1 MKTYGYLVCLFIV
14 IGVFSAESQPA
25 GDSNAQRYRKLFSGY
40 REVVVHA
47 VAGHTENRLADLT
60 KEYFVKAGEHPILIT
75 VSRTDESGKRS
86 VLLHSADAKD
96 LTLLPSIHWT
106 EPEDIHFKE
115 GDNYILLETGQTK
128 KGNYE
133 DGLYITMGF
142 SKSSKIYR
150 SSNRLPV
157 N

>member
-1 MKTYGYLVCLFIV
+1 MKKYGYLFCLFII
-14 IGVFSAESQPA
+14 IGVISAESQPT
-25 GDSNAQRYRKLFSGY
+25 GNSNSQRYRKLFSGY
-40 REVVVHA
+40 REVVVNA
-47 VAGHTENRLADLT
+47 VAGHTENQLADLT

-75 VSRTDESGKRS
+75 VSRTDESGKWH
-86 VLLHSADAKD
+86 VLLQLIDSKD
-96 LTLLPSIHWT
+96 LTTLPIIHWS

-142 SKSSKIYR
+142 SKSHK
-150 SSNRLPV
+150 L
-157 N
+157 